1 MNTFNPKLHFQMY
14 HKAEMELLAQN
25 VNNRWFNLALEYALL
40 SHNSTAEE
48 MKGAKDFINT
58 LLNLAETDRNEVF
71 PVKKLEV
78 LGQSPIQP
86 KNEAGSKKQ

>member
-1 MNTFNPKLHFQMY
+1 MNTFNPKLHFQTY

-48 MKGAKDFINT
+48 MKGARDFINT
-58 LLNLAETDRNEVF
+58 LINLAEIDKTVTGNM
-71 PVKKLEV
+71 PVITLNV
-78 LGQSPIQP
+78 LGQPP
-86 KNEAGSKKQ
+86 VVKKPEEII